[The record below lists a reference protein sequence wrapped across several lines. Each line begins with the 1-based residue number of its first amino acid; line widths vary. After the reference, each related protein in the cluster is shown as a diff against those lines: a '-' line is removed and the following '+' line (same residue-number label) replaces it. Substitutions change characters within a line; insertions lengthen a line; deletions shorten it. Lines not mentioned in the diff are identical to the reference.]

1 MFHKKNSF
9 LLLVIRAFFWYTLLN
24 ISILLMALNF
34 EQLLEFAAQNGASDI
49 HFTPGKA
56 PYVRANGKL
65 HPAGEELMDEPTI
78 QNFLLK
84 ILDQR
89 HQGILADRRQTDF
102 VMMTP
107 NKTRLRGNAFFQE
120 KGLSVSLRVI
130 PNKVFDYDGLGFP
143 PFVKE
148 KVFALRQ
155 GFILVV
161 GPTGQGKT
169 TTVTSII
176 SERTNHN
183 TEHVVTIEDPIE
195 YLLESSTGIIQ
206 QREVGRD
213 VLSFSDGIKA
223 ALREDP
229 NVLMV
234 GEMRD
239 RETIESALTMSETG
253 HVVFATLHTNNGPQ
267 TITRIIDVFAAE
279 QQNQVR
285 SQLADSLTMIISQR
299 LIPSLDG
306 KRVLAYEILTSNYAI
321 QNYIRTNKI
330 FQIPNVLQTDSSGE
344 MVQFEQCLTSLVA
357 NQKISLKVA
366 YQYCTDKDLLKSMLV
381 ANGLEA

>member
-1 MFHKKNSF
+1 
-9 LLLVIRAFFWYTLLN
+9 
-24 ISILLMALNF
+24 MAVNF
-34 EQLLEFAAQNGASDI
+34 EELLEFAAKNGASDI
-49 HFTPGKA
+49 HFSPGKP

-65 HPAGEELMDEPTI
+65 HIAGKEVLNEGMI
-78 QNFLLK
+78 QDFL
-84 ILDQR
+84 IRSLDKR
-89 HQGILADRRQTDF
+89 HQKMLGEQRQADF

-120 KGLSVSLRVI
+120 KGLSVSLRII
-130 PNKVFDYDGLGFP
+130 PNTVFPYDSLGLP

-148 KVFALRQ
+148 KIMNLRQ

-176 SERTNHN
+176 NERANEN
-183 TEHVVTIEDPIE
+183 TEHVVTVEDPIE
-195 YLLESSTGIIQ
+195 YLLNSDTGIIQ

-213 VLSFSDGIKA
+213 VLTFKDGIRA

-229 NVLMV
+229 NMLMV

-239 RETIESALTMSETG
+239 RDTIEAALTMSETG

-299 LIPSLDG
+299 LIPSTDG
-306 KRVLAYEILTSNYAI
+306 KRVLAYEILSSNYAV

-357 NQKISLKVA
+357 SQKITLKTA
-366 YQYCTDKDLLKSMLV
+366 YDYCGDKDLLKSMLS
-381 ANGLEA
+381 ANGLEG